1 MTPDQMSFV
10 TDLMRSIEGWLAD
23 SGISLEGMLDMRA
36 AQDKDENYPYMG
48 SLVLSLNGIH
58 LTMDGPA
65 NAGISTAA
73 NVWELEDE

>member
-65 NAGISTAA
+65 NNSTTPIQ
-73 NVWELEDE
+73 VWELEDE

>member
-65 NAGISTAA
+65 N